1 MSNEEKIEEV
11 IESTENKENQD
22 EIINAES
29 KTEENQDETINA
41 ESKTEEN
48 QDETINAESKTE
60 EEIKFDDETFF
71 KSDNVERKTEK
82 TSNLNKI
89 IIIVGY
95 IFALLIPLI
104 GLIYGI
110 ILAII
115 NKPPSYREHGIYI
128 ILLSLIMWI
137 VYFLTSFTVIP

>member
-1 MSNEEKIEEV
+1 VRKMSNEEKIEEV

-29 KTEENQDETINA
+29 ETEENQDETINA
-41 ESKTEEN
+41 ESEM
-48 QDETINAESKTE
+48 E

-137 VYFLTSFTVIP
+137 VYILIGIAVIP

>member
-29 KTEENQDETINA
+29 E
-41 ESKTEEN
+41 TEEN

-60 EEIKFDDETFF
+60 EEIKFDDESFF

-82 TSNLNKI
+82 TSNLNII

-137 VYFLTSFTVIP
+137 VYLIGFAVIP

>member
-1 MSNEEKIEEV
+1 MRKMSNEEKIEEV

-29 KTEENQDETINA
+29 E
-41 ESKTEEN
+41 TEEN

-60 EEIKFDDETFF
+60 EEIKFDDESFF

-82 TSNLNKI
+82 TSNLNII

-137 VYFLTSFTVIP
+137 VYLIGFAVIP

>member
-1 MSNEEKIEEV
+1 MRKMSNEEKIEEI

-29 KTEENQDETINA
+29 E
-41 ESKTEEN
+41 TEEN

-60 EEIKFDDETFF
+60 EEIKFDDESFF

-82 TSNLNKI
+82 TSNLNII

-137 VYFLTSFTVIP
+137 IYFLIGFAVIL